1 VARNNIQ
8 YGRGAV
14 KRGLLIAPPFY
25 RLMGSHYNG
34 LHLGLGYIAA
44 VLEERGYNIKVYN
57 ADYRNSPD
65 YSNQRQL
72 FESFSTYKGMLDDL
86 SHPIW
91 SEIKDRIASFA
102 PDIIGITML
111 TANYKAAKNIAQ
123 ISKALDPGLK
133 IVVGGV
139 HPTLDPEG
147 TMAEDEFD
155 FAIRRE
161 GEFPF
166 LELVEGRAFEDI
178 DGLSWKKEGKVIH
191 NKERPY
197 INNLDILPF
206 PQRDSFMNSTD
217 YLDVGYVITGRGC
230 PFACTYCAS
239 PQIWQR
245 KVRYRSIP
253 NIMEE
258 LRHLKVRFNPPL
270 IHFVDDTFNL
280 DNRFTK
286 EICRRIIDEGLKLN
300 WICEA
305 RADYLDKELVSLM
318 VEAGC
323 VRIKLGIESGSD
335 RILKMI
341 NKGFTTQMV
350 RRGVGIIKECQLPLT
365 VYLMVGIPGETNE
378 DLRRTIELAKELD
391 ADYYSLSV
399 LAPYYGTQ
407 IWKELEES
415 GKRMNNEHW
424 EYFYHQSRELIVNS
438 KLDPAIVDEFLALN
452 EREGKGKRV

>member
-1 VARNNIQ
+1 
-8 YGRGAV
+8 
-14 KRGLLIAPPFY
+14 
-25 RLMGSHYNG
+25 M
-34 LHLGLGYIAA
+34 
-44 VLEERGYNIKVYN
+44 
-57 ADYRNSPD
+57 
-65 YSNQRQL
+65 
-72 FESFSTYKGMLDDL
+72 
-86 SHPIW
+86 
-91 SEIKDRIASFA
+91 
-102 PDIIGITML
+102 
-111 TANYKAAKNIAQ
+111 
-123 ISKALDPGLK
+123 
-133 IVVGGV
+133 
-139 HPTLDPEG
+139 
-147 TMAEDEFD
+147 
-155 FAIRRE
+155 
-161 GEFPF
+161 
-166 LELVEGRAFEDI
+166 
-178 DGLSWKKEGKVIH
+178 
-191 NKERPY
+191 
-197 INNLDILPF
+197 
-206 PQRDSFMNSTD
+206 
-217 YLDVGYVITGRGC
+217 
-230 PFACTYCAS
+230 
-239 PQIWQR
+239 
-245 KVRYRSIP
+245 
-253 NIMEE
+253 
-258 LRHLKVRFNPPL
+258 
-270 IHFVDDTFNL
+270 DDTFNL